1 MPHIPRI
8 DAPQVSVGAMPT
20 PYWNPDASR
29 GTHGEGIAEG
39 ARSLARG
46 FQSLGEGLQMVEDAE
61 QKAKSDHD
69 AAAVEKALADFGDA
83 TNQATLAHRELKG
96 QNALAGMQPLR
107 DDLQGQRATIMDGLA
122 NDEQKE
128 IFAQRSGL
136 LLHHTYRDME
146 THQSQQIS
154 ELQDQSYAA
163 FEKTT
168 FDSLKIH
175 ANDPDAF
182 APHGTVQST
191 IDTYLGTNL
200 TKELNRKGIAAE
212 AREELTAQWKRKAY
226 GTVLQAM
233 VAPPDGSLP
242 NAQRARD
249 FFQAHSADLGP
260 DLGEHYS
267 KIVRELGLK
276 QQAEDAVSQLTKQH
290 SRNALLPNGSTIQH
304 LDGPAINDAI
314 ERMNLPAEEKERIR
328 QIGDQVAAHAERQWG
343 KVKQDV
349 YNSALAD
356 YIKTGSLA
364 GINPATTAW
373 MLDPRNDA
381 VSQYETLR
389 RIAKAD
395 QEHAY
400 QIRGKLD
407 DTPEQIGKLF
417 TLENLLS
424 KMKEDDPL
432 GYMKLTDGDLRGMAA
447 SAGLG
452 AKGSVS
458 LLRTW
463 HENYASASKADPTKP
478 LPKETTDYV
487 LSELRRAYGLPE
499 QKSAG
504 FDPMRFETWENR
516 TTPAG
521 IPAASAALQLMNDLR
536 AWRAAHP
543 KATPEELE
551 AQTRTLLAEKVKVT
565 REAPWYRRLV
575 GTKTVEEEVPG
586 YEARS
591 GKIAPAG
598 GTPAKPLAQP
608 TESPRREQGAP
619 TGLIPPGIPMSFV
632 REVQAKA
639 GGRSI
644 SPSDWDKLWEKN
656 KAKWGKR

>member
-1 MPHIPRI
+1 MPHIPRLE
-8 DAPQVSVGAMPT
+8 APQASVSPMPT
-20 PYWNPDASR
+20 PYWNPNASR
-29 GTHGEGIAEG
+29 GTHGEDIAEG

-46 FQSLGEGLQMVEDAE
+46 IQGLSEDM

-107 DDLQGQRATIMDGLA
+107 DDLEGQRATIMDGLA

-128 IFAQRSGL
+128 AFALRSGL
-136 LLHHTYRDME
+136 MLHHAYRDME

-163 FEKTT
+163 LEKTT

-200 TKELNRKGIAAE
+200 TKELNRKGVASE
-212 AREELTAQWKRKAY
+212 AREELTAEWKRKAY

-233 VAPPDGSLP
+233 IEPPNGSKP
-242 NAQRARD
+242 NAQRVRD
-249 FFQAHSADLGP
+249 FFQAHFADLGP
-260 DLGEHYS
+260 DIGEHYG
-267 KIVRELGLK
+267 KAVRQLGLK
-276 QQAEDAVSQLTKQH
+276 EQAEATVAQVVRQN
-290 SRNALLPNGSTIQH
+290 SRDALLPNGTSIRK
-304 LDGPAINDAI
+304 LDGPAVTDVIIKMDI
-314 ERMNLPAEEKERIR
+314 PDDEKERMLHISDQMVERSKR
-328 QIGDQVAAHAERQWG
+328 QWDQVKH
-343 KVKQDV
+343 DV
-349 YNSALAD
+349 YNSALSE

-364 GINPATTAW
+364 GISPTATAW

-381 VSQYETLR
+381 SAQYETLR
-389 RIAKAD
+389 QIAKAD
-395 QEHAY
+395 REHAH
-400 QIRGKLD
+400 QLRSKLD
-407 DTPEQIGKLF
+407 DTPEQIGRLF

-424 KMKEDDPL
+424 KMKEDDPV
-432 GYMKLTDGDLRGMAA
+432 GYMQMKEGDIRGMAA

-452 AKGSVS
+452 AKGTVS
-458 LLRTW
+458 LMRTW

-499 QKSAG
+499 QREKSDG
-504 FDPMRFETWENR
+504 FDPMRFETWEKR
-516 TTPAG
+516 TTPTG

-551 AQTRTLLAEKVKVT
+551 TQTRALMAEKVKVT
-565 REAPWYRRLV
+565 REAPWYRRIV

-591 GKIAPAG
+591 GKIPPGDGAS
-598 GTPAKPLAQP
+598 AKPSAP
-608 TESPRREQGAP
+608 PAESPRREQGAP
-619 TGLIPPGIPMSFV
+619 IGLIPPGIPMSFV

-644 SPSDWDKLWEKN
+644 SPSDWDKLWERN
-656 KAKWGKR
+656 KSKWGKR